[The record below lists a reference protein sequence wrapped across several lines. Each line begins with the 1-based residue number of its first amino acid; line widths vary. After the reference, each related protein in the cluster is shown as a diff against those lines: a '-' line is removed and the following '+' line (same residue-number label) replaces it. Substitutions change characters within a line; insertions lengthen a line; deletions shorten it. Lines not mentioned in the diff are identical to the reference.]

1 MISEF
6 LPKGRVWTVTGMD
19 FIGLVW
25 KQAWKITLFGLK
37 KDQDKENRAA
47 HIPSKNS
54 QEYPH
59 SPLPPGHKQMDL
71 QLEGDKHLLDFQ
83 WFNA

>member
-1 MISEF
+1 M
-6 LPKGRVWTVTGMD
+6 
-19 FIGLVW
+19 
-25 KQAWKITLFGLK
+25 
-37 KDQDKENRAA
+37 ENRAA
-47 HIPSKNS
+47 HTPSKNS

-83 WFNA
+83 